1 MSWISAEAALG
12 LLGTKPQTLYANVS
26 RGRIAARPDPDDP
39 RRSLYR
45 QEDVE
50 RLAARQKGRRPATT
64 VAAETIAWG
73 EPVLATAIST
83 VADGHLYV
91 RGQDVAELA
100 KTATLED
107 MAALLWV
114 SPGAVD
120 FGVMTTTGADT
131 GLIAAYRQVA
141 ELAAT
146 QMPPIGRARSVL
158 LKDATLVVSLV
169 ASAITGARSG
179 PVHER
184 LAMQWHR
191 PGASNALRYALVLLA
206 EHELNASTFAARVTA
221 STGAPL
227 AAAVLAGLAA
237 LSGPLHGTASLGMGA
252 LVREAKRY
260 GVETAVAGFL
270 RQGRPLPCFG
280 HRLYPDHDIRAPA
293 LLATFAVP
301 NLFAELADVGEA
313 MSGEKPNIDFA
324 LAALVAAHDLP
335 DDAPLQIFALAR
347 SVGWLAHAL
356 EQLEAG
362 ALIRPRARYVG
373 VMPEAPPPNLPL

>member
-1 MSWISAEAALG
+1 MSWISADQALSV
-12 LLGTKPQTLYANVS
+12 LGTKPQTLYANVS

-45 QEDVE
+45 QDDVE
-50 RLAARQKGRRPATT
+50 RLAARQKGRRPATK
-64 VAAETIAWG
+64 VAAESIAWG
-73 EPVLATAIST
+73 EPVLETAIST
-83 VADGHLYV
+83 VANGHFYI
-91 RGQDVAELA
+91 RGQDVAALA

-107 MAALLWV
+107 MAALLWAT
-114 SPGAVD
+114 SGPIDFAAVTSS
-120 FGVMTTTGADT
+120 GSSA
-131 GLIAAYRQVA
+131 GLIAAYRKIA

-158 LKDATLVVSLV
+158 LKDATLVVSLI
-169 ASAITGARSG
+169 ASAITGARAG
-179 PVHER
+179 PVHQR
-184 LAMQWHR
+184 LAAQWQR
-191 PGASNALRYALVLLA
+191 PDAADSLRCALVLLS
-206 EHELNASTFAARVTA
+206 EHELNASTFAARVPA

-237 LSGPLHGTASLGMGA
+237 LSGPLHGTASLSMGA
-252 LVREAKRY
+252 LVRDAKRH
-260 GVETAVAGFL
+260 GVEAAVSSLL

-293 LLATFAVP
+293 LFATFAVP
-301 NLFAELADVGEA
+301 PLFAELAKVGEA

-324 LAALVAAHDLP
+324 LSALVAAYDLP

-356 EQLEAG
+356 EQIETG

-373 VMPEAPPPNLPL
+373 PMPS